1 MDWTQII
8 IALITSGAF
17 LGIFLI
23 AEKKTAAMLD
33 NVDKRSQTAIA
44 SAEKLSERYA
54 NLADEHQEQCATL
67 RAQLAQREQELM
79 NQIKMN
85 SSLRHDLDDAH
96 TLQAVS
102 EMRRCD
108 VLKCVNREPPFG
120 TNADIIVSKLKER
133 KRLRYGGEDGN
144 ATTKA

>member
-1 MDWTQII
+1 MDWTQIL

-33 NVDKRSQTAIA
+33 NVDKRCQTAIA
-44 SAEKLSERYA
+44 SAEKLAEKYA
-54 NLADEHQEQCATL
+54 QLADEHQQQCVTL
-67 RAQLAQREQELM
+67 REQLSQREVELM

-108 VLKCVNREPPFG
+108 VLKCPDREPPFG

-133 KRLRYGGEDGN
+133 KRARYGGEDGN
-144 ATTKA
+144 APTKA